1 MNAVVSI
8 LFPVV
13 AASWGSA
20 PFFFFAAMMALQ
32 FVVVLLTYPET
43 RGVSLEHM
51 EDNLQVQARGH

>member
-1 MNAVVSI
+1 MNAIVSA

-32 FVVVLLTYPET
+32 FVVVLIFYPET
-43 RGVSLEHM
+43 RGVSLEAM
-51 EDNLQVQARGH
+51 ENLQVSARGH